1 MVERNSGT
9 SLSVDSMP
17 AQAGSVPCTRAR
29 AVNKNAALAEA
40 PDTARFREI

>member
-1 MVERNSGT
+1 MVDRDSGR
-9 SLSVDSMP
+9 SPGVDSVP
-17 AQAGSVPCTRAR
+17 AQASSVPCTRAR